1 MTEELYFEGVK
12 SYKLLAKKEVGQNF
26 LVDSSVAKRIVSLLE
41 AKDGEKVLEIGC
53 GAGSLTYFL
62 SEGPAKTEAI
72 DIDEGL
78 LLKLNKDFEGN
89 PFLNI
94 HQGNAMKFDYSS
106 YDKIIG
112 NLPYYIT
119 TGIIE
124 NALLGAKEATRMVFM
139 VQKEAAERLLAKPRT
154 KDYSALGV
162 YLQYV
167 AKATR
172 AFSVPRTA
180 FLPTPNVDSAVLL
193 FEIDQDKHNEEA
205 EKMYHLAEK
214 LFLNRRKTVY
224 NNLRS
229 LIKDEGKAKKAL
241 EEANI
246 SATARPEELVAK
258 DYFALLTAI
267 TKE

>member
-1 MTEELYFEGVK
+1 MNEETYFEGVK

-26 LVDSSVAKRIVSLLE
+26 LVDPSIAKRIVSLLE
-41 AKDGEKVLEIGC
+41 ATEGEKILEIGC

-62 SEGPAKTEAI
+62 SEGPAKSEAI

-89 PFLNI
+89 SYLNI
-94 HQGNAMKFDYSS
+94 HQGNAMKFDYSP

-139 VQKEAAERLLAKPRT
+139 VQKEAADRLLAKPRS

-167 AKATR
+167 AKAR
-172 AFSVPRTA
+172 KAFSVPRTA
-180 FLPTPNVDSAVLL
+180 FLPMPNVDSTVLC
-193 FEIDQDKHNEEA
+193 FEIDPEKHNQEA
-205 EKMYHLAEK
+205 EGMYRLAEK

-229 LIKDEGKAKKAL
+229 LLKDEEKAKKAL
-241 EEANI
+241 ETAGI
-246 SATARPEELVAK
+246 SPTARPEELVAK
-258 DYFALLTAI
+258 DYFALL
-267 TKE
+267 KEIAKE

>member
-1 MTEELYFEGVK
+1 MNEETYFDGVK

-26 LVDSSVAKRIVSLLE
+26 LIDPKVAERIVGLLE
-41 AKDGEKVLEIGC
+41 AKEGEKILEIGS

-62 SEGPAKTEAI
+62 SKGPAKTEAI

-78 LLKLNKDFEGN
+78 LAKLQNDFEGN
-89 PFLNI
+89 EFLNI
-94 HQGNAMKFDYSS
+94 HQGNAMKFDYSP
-106 YDKIIG
+106 YDKVVG

-124 NALLGAKEATRMVFM
+124 NILLGAKEATRVVVM
-139 VQKEAAERLLAKPRT
+139 VQKEAAERLLAKPRS

-167 AKATR
+167 SKAKR
-172 AFSVPRTA
+172 VFNVPRTA

-193 FEIDQDKHNEEA
+193 FAIDQEKHNEEA
-205 EKMYHLAEK
+205 VKMYRLAEK

-224 NNLRS
+224 NNLRN
-229 LIKDEGKAKKAL
+229 LIHNEEKAKKAL
-241 EEANI
+241 EAAGI
-246 SATARPEELVAK
+246 SMTARPEELSAK
-258 DYFALLTAI
+258 EYLALLNAL
-267 TKE
+267 